1 MLRWPVIVVLAV
13 LLSAGC
19 ASRPGTDPVGAAASP
34 ATATAAPRTTTAT
47 TTTTLPQTPIA
58 LAGGEQLRIVVTG
71 DSITDQVRPHLLS
84 AFGDAAFVDRR
95 HHGGTALCDWFA
107 EQAEDLGLEHLADW
121 RPHVI
126 VVDHGGNALT
136 PCMAGE
142 DGKPLQGTDYTAKY
156 LADAQYLVAVATR
169 MGSRVLFVD
178 QPVGRG
184 DLSSGTS
191 EVFRSMPGRH
201 PGGLVRFV
209 STWPTLSPD
218 GHFLQAAPCLDHEPG
233 CLDGRGEL
241 RSPPPNGHLEALGAW
256 RYAMVIVEAF
266 IDAGWIDPATLPS
279 GPPGATE

>member
-1 MLRWPVIVVLAV
+1 
-13 LLSAGC
+13 LLDWFK
-19 ASRPGTDPVGAAASP
+19 PQ
-34 ATATAAPRTTTAT
+34 APST
-47 TTTTLPQTPIA
+47 TTTTSPPTPIV
-58 LAGGEQLRIVVTG
+58 LDEEERLRIVVTG
-71 DSITDQVRPHLLS
+71 DSITDQIRPYLLDM
-84 AFGDAAFVDRR
+84 FGDAAFVERR

-107 EQAEDLGLEHLADW
+107 EQANDLGLEHLAAW

-142 DGKPLQGTDYTAKY
+142 DGKPLQGSDYTAKY
-156 LADAQYLVAVATR
+156 LSDSEYLVEIALG

-184 DLSSGTS
+184 DLPSGTG

-209 STWPTLSPD
+209 STWPALSPD
-218 GHFLQAAPCLDHEPG
+218 GHFLQATPCLDHEPG
-233 CLDGRGEL
+233 CLDGQGEL

-256 RYAMVIVEAF
+256 RYAMMIVESF
-266 IDAGWIDPATLPS
+266 IDAGWIDPGTLPA
-279 GPPGATE
+279 GPSEGTE